1 MGTAPWCAA
10 SRSETDTEGAF
21 LGDGLKAAR
30 TGILLRSRCRVEGR
44 VGRLGGQTPDVEG
57 RSQDQELPPLCPY
70 GARKDTHEAPGT
82 SSENTDESNHN
93 PPV

>member
-1 MGTAPWCAA
+1 MGTAPWCAV

-44 VGRLGGQTPDVEG
+44 VGRLGGADTRRGGKEPG
-57 RSQDQELPPLCPY
+57 P
-70 GARKDTHEAPGT
+70 GAATTVSLRGPQGH
-82 SSENTDESNHN
+82 S
-93 PPV
+93 